1 MSFIKKTLSAAK
13 NLKAKSI
20 VFSLIGSAILAF
32 GLYNVHSISSVTE
45 GGVLGLTLYVIFSDG
60 KRSVRNLSYTPSY
73 RVQDSLFSIRFSSC
87 FRRFIPDLPIIRFSP
102 Q

>member
-20 VFSLIGSAILAF
+20 IVSLLGSAILAF

-45 GGVLGLTLYVIFSDG
+45 GGVLGLTLLLHHWLFFQ
-60 KRSVRNLSYTPSY
+60 LSADYLFHSAPSFFL
-73 RVQDSLFSIRFSSC
+73 RCST
-87 FRRFIPDLPIIRFSP
+87 
-102 Q
+102 